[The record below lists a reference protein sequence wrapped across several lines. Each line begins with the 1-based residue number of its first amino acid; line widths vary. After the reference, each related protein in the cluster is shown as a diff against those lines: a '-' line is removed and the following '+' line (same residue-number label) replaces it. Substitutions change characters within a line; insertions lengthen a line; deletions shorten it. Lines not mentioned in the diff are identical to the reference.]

1 MIVDDNQSLT
11 YSLKVGLE
19 TIDNN
24 YEIIVANSGKQCLEQ
39 LEKGIIPDLILLD
52 IMMPQL
58 NGWDVAAQIRKNPK
72 WSSIPFVFL
81 TAKTDSFSKT
91 FGGIVSDDYITKPI
105 DMKTLKQRID
115 SILDS

>member
-1 MIVDDNQSLT
+1 
-11 YSLKVGLE
+11 
-19 TIDNN
+19 
-24 YEIIVANSGKQCLEQ
+24 
-39 LEKGIIPDLILLD
+39 
-52 IMMPQL
+52 MPKL
-58 NGWDVAAQIRKNPK
+58 SGWDVAAKIRKKPE